1 MLDTF
6 RRIGNVQLKSRR
18 SPGRWKASL
27 GNSLAPALFRRA
39 KGLAVGRIGMGSV
52 GGGSAAIF
60 GFDSRCQFFSPTY
73 CYAHL
78 ADSFARLHFVAPSL
92 LCAPPNDPHAG
103 RTGGRVSL
111 RPAQG
116 FGSPAPL
123 RSAWCSMRYLWTHL
137 ASVRLRASAQR
148 FSRSGFASR
157 TCGREAALVRVVA
170 ALSCTIGAAAQRLS
184 DIHWCK
190 MAGWTFVF
198 ESENIC
204 KNRAQAS
211 LSCAGTIV

>member
-6 RRIGNVQLKSRR
+6 RRISNIQLKSRR
-18 SPGRWKASL
+18 GPGRWKARL

-39 KGLAVGRIGMGSV
+39 KCLAVGRIGMGTV
-52 GGGSAAIF
+52 GRGSAAIF
-60 GFDSRCQFFSPTY
+60 GFDSRCQFFSPPISMRTSKRPALGSNWRTRLLGSTSFRLVF
-73 CYAHL
+73 YAH
-78 ADSFARLHFVAPSL
+78 
-92 LCAPPNDPHAG
+92 
-103 RTGGRVSL
+103 
-111 RPAQG
+111 
-116 FGSPAPL
+116 
-123 RSAWCSMRYLWTHL
+123 LWTHL

-148 FSRSGFASR
+148 FSRSSFASR
-157 TCGREAALVRVVA
+157 TCGREAALVGVVA

-204 KNRAQAS
+204 KTARRLLCRARHYCMIQRNRHS
-211 LSCAGTIV
+211 IISCFAFKFY